1 MTPGRPPVS
10 ILYIP
15 AIGRAGIRE
24 IANDLTSLF
33 ELVGEGQLDVID
45 LGPSLSLFCD
55 ESRSD
60 VEYAYNFSVGE
71 HHVHG
76 YAFVVRRKGTDV
88 VSIRDEDIAAILRPA
103 PLTEPA

>member
-1 MTPGRPPVS
+1 MIRARPPVR

-15 AIGRAGIRE
+15 ASGKAGYRE

-45 LGPSLSLFCD
+45 LGPNLSLFCD
-55 ESRSD
+55 ESRIN

-76 YAFVVRRKGTDV
+76 DAFVVRRLGPDV
-88 VSIRDEDIAAILRPA
+88 ISIREEDLAGLLRRSDD
-103 PLTEPA
+103 

>member
-1 MTPGRPPVS
+1 MTTTRPAVR

-15 AIGRAGIRE
+15 ANGKAGYRE

-45 LGPSLSLFCD
+45 LGPNLSLFCD

-60 VEYAYNFSVGE
+60 VEYAYNFSVGK

-76 YAFVVRRKGTDV
+76 DAFVVRRQGSDV
-88 VSIRDEDIAAILRPA
+88 VSIRDEDLAALLRRSDS
-103 PLTEPA
+103 

>member
-1 MTPGRPPVS
+1 MNGRPPVR

-15 AIGRAGIRE
+15 ATGKAGYRE

-76 YAFVVRRKGTDV
+76 DAFVVRRQGSDV
-88 VSIRDEDIAAILRPA
+88 VSIRDEDLAALLRRPDN
-103 PLTEPA
+103 

>member
-1 MTPGRPPVS
+1 MNGRPPVR

-15 AIGRAGIRE
+15 ATGKAGYRE

-45 LGPSLSLFCD
+45 LGPNLSLFCD

-76 YAFVVRRKGTDV
+76 DAFVVRRQGSDV
-88 VSIRDEDIAAILRPA
+88 VSIRDDDLGALLRRPDD
-103 PLTEPA
+103 

>member
-1 MTPGRPPVS
+1 MTTGRPPVR

-15 AIGRAGIRE
+15 ANGKAGFRE
-24 IANDLTSLF
+24 IANDLASLF

-45 LGPSLSLFCD
+45 LGPNLSLFCD

-60 VEYAYNFSVGE
+60 VEYAYNFSVGN

-76 YAFVVRRKGTDV
+76 DAFVVRRKGSDV
-88 VSIRDEDIAAILRPA
+88 VSIADDDLSTLMRRSDE
-103 PLTEPA
+103 

>member
-1 MTPGRPPVS
+1 MNLPPKPPVR

-15 AIGRAGIRE
+15 ANGKAGYRE

-45 LGPSLSLFCD
+45 LGPNLSLFCD

-60 VEYAYNFSVGE
+60 VEYSYNFSVGE

-76 YAFVVRRKGTDV
+76 DAFVVRRQGSDV
-88 VSIRDEDIAAILRPA
+88 VSIREEDLAALLRRSDG
-103 PLTEPA
+103 